1 MHTLPKKLMN
11 LKGTL
16 LMLGAND
23 GALDGYEDGRA
34 LYHSDLLMGLNL
46 VAMKAER
53 KKQNLLKTWEKM
65 SP

>member
-1 MHTLPKKLMN
+1 
-11 LKGTL
+11 
-16 LMLGAND
+16 MLGAND

-34 LYHSDLLMGLNL
+34 LYHSDLLMRLNL

-53 KKQNLLKTWEKM
+53 KKQNLLKTWEEM